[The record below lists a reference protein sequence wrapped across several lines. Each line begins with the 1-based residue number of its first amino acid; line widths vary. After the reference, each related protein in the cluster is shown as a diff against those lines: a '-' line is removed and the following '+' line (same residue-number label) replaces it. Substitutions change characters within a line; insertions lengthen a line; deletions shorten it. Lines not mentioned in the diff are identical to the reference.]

1 VLESLTF
8 DRVYGAW
15 WPAVVSQDAKGKALR
30 SADRYLAA
38 LAGTLPTAT

>member
-1 VLESLTF
+1 VVETLAF

-15 WPAVVSQDAKGKALR
+15 WPAVMREDAKAKVLR

-38 LAGTLPTAT
+38 LAR